1 MFGKLKWY
9 SAAVPVIACVA
20 LIAGCSSS
28 SKSSGGGSTSAGA
41 GSSAASSKTI
51 TLGLLTSVTGA
62 LSAEFGD
69 PTVKSAQAR
78 IDLANDTHEVPGVT
92 FKLVVQD
99 DQSSAAG
106 ALAGTQIL
114 IGRDHVFAILDASS
128 QFSAAYK
135 YTAQQKVP
143 VLGWEDGTEFADPAN
158 TNLFSYFGSP
168 ATDNPAIKNLGTYMK
183 GTGASKVCRVATSE
197 VPAAVAG
204 ANQFA
209 ASGETAGLTVVYK
222 VDVSFT
228 VTDMGPTALA
238 IKNAGCDSLT
248 TILPAN
254 AAVNLMQSLLNLGVH
269 MKMNFGPAYNSS
281 DLDPLSAS
289 ANNGLEF
296 LSQFEPFWMK
306 TAASERV
313 RNALNKYAGQDTQ
326 TDGAPLAGMF
336 WGWMPAD
343 LAIAGVKVAGN
354 ASATSA
360 SFIEKLRQVNNYD
373 AGGYICPVD
382 FTKNN
387 YVLAG
392 TYSGCVWMSK
402 IDSGKFVAPTDIA
415 QQPVKLTE

>member
-1 MFGKLKWY
+1 MFGKLMRNPV
-9 SAAVPVIACVA
+9 VPAIACVA

-28 SKSSGGGSTSAGA
+28 GGSKS
-41 GSSAASSKTI
+41 GSSSSSGAAASKTI
-51 TLGLLTSVTGA
+51 TLGLLTSITGP

-92 FKLVVQD
+92 FKLDVQD
-99 DQSSAAG
+99 DQSSPAG
-106 ALAGTQIL
+106 ALSGTQVL

-128 QFSAAYK
+128 QFSAVYK
-135 YTAQQKVP
+135 YAAQQKVP

-158 TNLFSYFGSP
+158 TNLFAYFGSP
-168 ATDNPAIKNLGTYMK
+168 ANGYAPIKNLGLYMK
-183 GTGASKVCRVATSE
+183 GTGATKLCQVATAE
-197 VPAAVAG
+197 VPAAVSG

-209 ASGETAGLTVVYK
+209 ASGETAGLGVVYK
-222 VDVSFT
+222 VNVSFT

-238 IKNAGCDSLT
+238 VKNAGCDSLT

-254 AAVNLMQSLLNLGVH
+254 AAVNLMQSLINLGVH
-269 MKMNFGPAYNSS
+269 VKMNFGPAYNAS
-281 DLDPLSAS
+281 DLDPLSAQ

-313 RNALNKYAGQDTQ
+313 RNALNKYAGQNIQ
-326 TDGAPLAGMF
+326 TDGAPSPGMF

-354 ASATSA
+354 ASATPA
-360 SFIEKLRQVNNYD
+360 SFIEQLRKVSNYD
-373 AGGYICPVD
+373 AGGYTCPVD

-402 IDSGKFVAPTDIA
+402 IDNGKFVAPANVT
-415 QQPVKLTE
+415 QPVKLTS